1 MNNRPVFLPRVTSE
15 PRTVVLHR
23 SRKGFGFVL
32 RGAKATSPLME
43 LTPSARYPALQ
54 YLDDVDQ
61 GGVADLAGLRKGDYL
76 IQVSFLPI
84 HIYPCFECFSRYLVS
99 TDQRR
104 GRDHGFARARGRP
117 DTKIGGV
124 GANDGGL
131 AGDQPSELAI
141 GSPSAN

>member
-1 MNNRPVFLPRVTSE
+1 MHTWTVFFYVTSFSLLHRVTAE

-61 GGVADLAGLRKGDYL
+61 GGVADLAGLRKGDFL
-76 IQVSFLPI
+76 IQV
-84 HIYPCFECFSRYLVS
+84 R
-99 TDQRR
+99 
-104 GRDHGFARARGRP
+104 
-117 DTKIGGV
+117 KIV
-124 GANDGGL
+124 CI
-131 AGDQPSELAI
+131 SKV
-141 GSPSAN
+141 

>member
-1 MNNRPVFLPRVTSE
+1 MYSVTAE

-43 LTPSARYPALQ
+43 LTPSSRYPALQ

-76 IQVSFLPI
+76 IQVIKNFK
-84 HIYPCFECFSRYLVS
+84 HKMNVQNCNFE
-99 TDQRR
+99 R
-104 GRDHGFARARGRP
+104 G
-117 DTKIGGV
+117 
-124 GANDGGL
+124 
-131 AGDQPSELAI
+131 Q
-141 GSPSAN
+141 

>member
-1 MNNRPVFLPRVTSE
+1 LTFRRIIKLSRHGIHNLERILSVTSE

-61 GGVADLAGLRKGDYL
+61 GGVADLAGLRKGDFL
-76 IQVSFLPI
+76 IQVSP
-84 HIYPCFECFSRYLVS
+84 
-99 TDQRR
+99 Q
-104 GRDHGFARARGRP
+104 
-117 DTKIGGV
+117 
-124 GANDGGL
+124 N
-131 AGDQPSELAI
+131 ELI
-141 GSPSAN
+141 LFKQFKKRI

>member
-1 MNNRPVFLPRVTSE
+1 M
-15 PRTVVLHR
+15 VLHR

-76 IQVSFLPI
+76 IQVSDRPRRKKSNLIYTFLNI
-84 HIYPCFECFSRYLVS
+84 TSQKKKLKSDLADSLYSRDL
-99 TDQRR
+99 
-104 GRDHGFARARGRP
+104 
-117 DTKIGGV
+117 K
-124 GANDGGL
+124 
-131 AGDQPSELAI
+131 
-141 GSPSAN
+141 

>member
-1 MNNRPVFLPRVTSE
+1 M
-15 PRTVVLHR
+15 VLHR

-76 IQVSFLPI
+76 IQVSDRPRRKKSNLIYTFLNI
-84 HIYPCFECFSRYLVS
+84 TSQKKKLKS
-99 TDQRR
+99 D
-104 GRDHGFARARGRP
+104 
-117 DTKIGGV
+117 
-124 GANDGGL
+124 L
-131 AGDQPSELAI
+131 ADSLY
-141 GSPSAN
+141 S